1 MLSKDGTRKGRM
13 KWFFVC
19 SFEGICKRDIN
30 KKRIFSKRNERR
42 QRLKRRCLFLRQRR
56 AKVGFIRNL
65 DLEIKTSNVY
75 NIKVVYML
83 YIMKNHG
90 EIHYISIAYK

>member
-1 MLSKDGTRKGRM
+1 MMMLVLT
-13 KWFFVC
+13 VC

-42 QRLKRRCLFLRQRR
+42 QRLKRRCLFLRQRQ
-56 AKVGFIRNL
+56 AKVGLVRNI
-65 DLEIKTSNVY
+65 DLERKTSNVY
-75 NIKVVYML
+75 NIKVIYIL

-90 EIHYISIAYK
+90 EIHYISITYK